1 MIQKNEIIKP
11 FVGIGELKLGMSLN
25 EIRNYLKENKI
36 PFNQS
41 IDPHKGCT
49 PERPWVYIKIYNSIT
64 MCFAKDIMFSIL
76 LEEGYTGKTENGLYI
91 GMKMADAE
99 KIDST
104 IEYNDDDEDFIS
116 SMGYWIND
124 SIETGLICAITIFI
138 SEAKDSTTFFNYEW
152 VEKYKKNN

>member
-1 MIQKNEIIKP
+1 
-11 FVGIGELKLGMSLN
+11 
-25 EIRNYLKENKI
+25 
-36 PFNQS
+36 
-41 IDPHKGCT
+41 
-49 PERPWVYIKIYNSIT
+49 

-76 LEEGYTGKTENGLYI
+76 LEEGSTGKTENGLYI

-152 VEKYKKNN
+152 VEKYKKITNKENGAGFTDSVFSFKNSVLSLTENKLQNILRLCLGAVEE